1 MRQCSLGEQVDPS
14 PRRYGHNPGAEC
26 PITLRMM
33 QIKVEQRGS
42 AGAERTPDNPAEILK
57 SGSCRS
63 IRSDPRHSSG
73 SITGALLGTCGW
85 HDLLPGNS
93 SLLFLGAAS
102 PFFFPH
108 ILISKK
114 SYK

>member
-1 MRQCSLGEQVDPS
+1 MRQCSLGEQVDPN
-14 PRRYGHNPGAEC
+14 PRRYGDNAGAER
-26 PITLRMM
+26 PTTLRMM

-42 AGAERTPDNPAEILK
+42 AGAERTPDNLAEILK
-57 SGSCRS
+57 SGSCHS

-102 PFFFPH
+102 PFFFSH